1 MTLLSTLVLA
11 LGTAPAGAEG
21 APPGGSPMDLFLP
34 LGLTVAIVYFLMLRP
49 QQQRAASHR
58 QMVENLKK
66 GDHVLT
72 SSGIYG
78 RVLEVDK
85 KTVTLDV
92 GSNMKLR
99 FSKTA
104 VSGLEKPDET
114 A

>member
-1 MTLLSTLVLA
+1 MILATLLLA
-11 LGTAPAGAEG
+11 MGGAPSGAEG
-21 APPGGSPMDLFLP
+21 APGGSPMDLFLP

-49 QQQRAASHR
+49 QQKRAESHK
-58 QMVENLKK
+58 QMVEGLKK

-72 SSGIYG
+72 NSGIYG

-92 GSNMKLR
+92 GNNVKLR
-99 FSKTA
+99 FAKSA
-104 VSGLEKPDET
+104 VGGIEKPDEE

>member
-1 MTLLSTLVLA
+1 MILASLLLA
-11 LGTAPAGAEG
+11 MGGAPAGADG
-21 APPGGSPMDLFLP
+21 AAPGGSPMDLFLP

-49 QQQRAASHR
+49 QQKRASAHQ
-58 QMVENLKK
+58 QMVEGLKK

-72 SSGIYG
+72 NAGIYG

-99 FSKTA
+99 FAKSA
-104 VSGLEKPDET
+104 VGGIEKPDEE